1 MSRKSL
7 FACRLAGL
15 CVLIG
20 AVAGAPVALSEGEK
34 EAGPPT
40 VLWKSYPLAPAVKGT
55 AKAKSQ
61 PRAATPPDPRPK
73 PFTPPERSSKVAT
86 PASRKVATAPEP
98 RAKTAKPAPRRQAA
112 SYRISTDQSGFPR
125 SLLLAAFLAGL
136 LVVGTV
142 LLLGRRSVPS
152 RDRRRRLAAE
162 RVPDAELLEALQPKR
177 RPEPLPEPVGAETV
191 HTIRTRIRRKNK
203 RTGHEPTPSRESA
216 PGPPYREQ
224 PGVSH
229 CEIKLWRGF
238 VKCHLYAA
246 TAGSG
251 DEPIADPIAFSPYFR
266 LTEDD
271 RSSSEALE
279 ALAALVAALEQ
290 DGWTVVSDGPAWYQH
305 CLERTERP

>member
-1 MSRKSL
+1 MSATL
-7 FACRLAGL
+7 FACRLTGL

-20 AVAGAPVALSEGEK
+20 AVAGAPVALSEREK

-40 VLWKSYPLAPAVKGT
+40 VLWKAYPLAPAAKGT
-55 AKAKSQ
+55 AKANSQ

-98 RAKTAKPAPRRQAA
+98 RSKTTKPAPRRQAA
-112 SYRISTDQSGFPR
+112 SYRISPNQSGFPR

-142 LLLGRRSVPS
+142 LLAARKLVPL

-177 RPEPLPEPVGAETV
+177 RPEPVAEPVGAETV

-203 RTGHEPTPSRESA
+203 RTGHEPTPSRESD
-216 PGPPYREQ
+216 PGPLFREQ
-224 PGVSH
+224 LGVSH

-238 VKCHLYAA
+238 VRCHLYAA
-246 TAGSG
+246 PAGSG

>member
-1 MSRKSL
+1 MSRGTL

-15 CVLIG
+15 CVLVG
-20 AVAGAPVALSEGEK
+20 AVAGAPVALSEREK
-34 EAGPPT
+34 EVGPPT
-40 VLWKSYPLAPAVKGT
+40 LLWKSYPLAPAVKGT
-55 AKAKSQ
+55 PNAKAQ

-73 PFTPPERSSKVAT
+73 PFTPPARSPKIAT
-86 PASRKVATAPEP
+86 PSPKIATPEP
-98 RAKTAKPAPRRQAA
+98 RTKTAQPAPGRQAV

-142 LLLGRRSVPS
+142 LLAARKLVPL

-177 RPEPLPEPVGAETV
+177 RPEPVAAPVGAETV
-191 HTIRTRIRRKNK
+191 HTIRTRIRRRNK
-203 RTGHEPTPSRESA
+203 RTGHEPGPSRESP
-216 PGPPYREQ
+216 PGPLFREQ
-224 PGVSH
+224 SGVSH

-246 TAGSG
+246 PVGSG

-305 CLERTERP
+305 SLERTERP